1 MSASPE
7 LTTRGGTA
15 CPVCTGAAA
24 PEIELAEYRL
34 YRCARCGAWSS
45 DALVRG
51 ARTSFEPQGYFGN
64 DDADRPKW
72 EGLFARLGAGAR
84 VGSAL
89 DVGCGT
95 GAFLAWLAERHP
107 ESRRAGIELDP
118 ERAARARARD
128 PGAEIEAGDAEGA
141 LARIDGRFDL
151 VTLWDVFE
159 HLADPVACLAALR
172 ERLAPEGAI
181 YVQTIHE
188 ASLLPSLGR
197 LAYRLSGG
205 RLRHPARRTH
215 EAHHLVFFT
224 RAALGVAAGR
234 AGLRLRAL
242 WFDRLA
248 RRRMDGAPLVTAAAA
263 ALLALENALGNGLFV
278 NLLLERDP

>member
-1 MSASPE
+1 
-7 LTTRGGTA
+7 
-15 CPVCTGAAA
+15 V
-24 PEIELAEYRL
+24 
-34 YRCARCGAWSS
+34 
-45 DALVRG
+45 
-51 ARTSFEPQGYFGN
+51 
-64 DDADRPKW
+64 
-72 EGLFARLGAGAR
+72 ARLGAGPH

-95 GAFLAWLAERHP
+95 GGFLAWLAERLP
-107 ESRRAGIELDP
+107 ACRRAGIELDP

-128 PGAEIEAGDAEGA
+128 PGAVIAAGDAADA

-159 HLADPVACLAALR
+159 HLADPVACLRALR
-172 ERLAPEGAI
+172 ERLAPQGAI

-188 ASLLPSLGR
+188 ASLLPTLGR
-197 LAYRLSGG
+197 LAHRLSGG
-205 RLRHPARRTH
+205 RLTHPARRTH

-224 RAALGVAAGR
+224 RAALEVAAER

-248 RRRMDGAPLVTAAAA
+248 RRRMDGPPLVTAAAA
-263 ALLALENALGNGLFV
+263 ALLAIENALGNGLFV
-278 NLLLERDP
+278 NLLLARRD

>member
-1 MSASPE
+1 MSSAVQ
-7 LTTRGGTA
+7 LTTQGGTA

-24 PEIELAEYRL
+24 PEIELPEYRL
-34 YRCARCGAWSS
+34 FRCARCGAWSS
-45 DALVRG
+45 DARVRG
-51 ARTSFEPQGYFGN
+51 AHTSFEPRDYFGN

-72 EGLFARLGAGAR
+72 EALFARLGARPR
-84 VGSAL
+84 VGSVL

-95 GAFLAWLAERHP
+95 GAFLAYLAQRLP
-107 ESRRAGIELDP
+107 ACRRAGVELDP
-118 ERAARARARD
+118 GRASRARERD
-128 PGAEIEAGDAEGA
+128 PGAAIVAGDAEDA
-141 LARIDGRFDL
+141 LSRLDGPFDL

-159 HLADPVACLAALR
+159 HLPDPVACLGALR
-172 ERLAPEGAI
+172 ERLAPGGAI

-188 ASLLPSLGR
+188 RSLLPTLGR

-205 RLRHPARRTH
+205 RLTQPARRTH

-224 RAALGVAAGR
+224 RAALGLAAER
-234 AGLRLRAL
+234 ADLRLRAL

-248 RRRMDGAPLVTAAAA
+248 RRRMDGPPLVTAAAA

-278 NLLLERDP
+278 NVLFERLE